1 MIKAAI
7 FNSHLSTWGGGE
19 RSTYS
24 MASALV
30 HLGFEV
36 EVVSFEE
43 NLPTSSEIERF
54 FGPGYSGFSLRSLAD
69 GTVLQDQELNRYLAD
84 VVLFINHSAGSA
96 FVNPCPLGLYV
107 VMFPFQDKGAFVHSY
122 HHFLCI
128 SEYARAY
135 THHRW
140 GEGLSTH
147 VVYPGVDPSP
157 LPSLSRTTD
166 ILAIGRFNW
175 SGHRKNQGALLDA
188 FEELLELLP
197 KGWRLV
203 LLGKLNRLGNNLSP
217 FEELQSRCAHLPV
230 ALEVDVSEG
239 RKRALLA
246 RASLFWHGTGVGKT
260 EPAEAYQMEHFGLAV
275 VEAMQAGV
283 VPLCYYRGGPR
294 EIIEHGQSGFLYR
307 DLEEL
312 KTLTLALVA
321 REQLRNSMGARAKER
336 ARRFTRGEF
345 NRKLEAFVRSV
356 VHT

>member
-1 MIKAAI
+1 MIRAAI
-7 FNSHLSTWGGGE
+7 YNNHLSTWGGGE
-19 RSTYS
+19 RSTYN

-43 NLPTSSEIERF
+43 NLPKHSEIEQF
-54 FGPGYSGFSLRSLAD
+54 FGPGYSGFGLRSLAG
-69 GTVLQDQELNRYLAD
+69 GTVPQDQELTAYLAD
-84 VVLFINHSAGSA
+84 VVLFINHSAGSV
-96 FVNPCPLGLYV
+96 FVNPCPLGVYV
-107 VMFPFQDKGAFVHSY
+107 VMFPFQEKGPFVHSY
-122 HHFLCI
+122 HHFICI

-135 THHRW
+135 THQRW

-147 VVYPGVDPSP
+147 VVHPGVDPSP
-157 LPSLSRTTD
+157 LPSLPRTTE

-175 SGHRKNQGALLDA
+175 SGHRKNQDVLVDA
-188 FEELLELLP
+188 FEEVSELLP

-203 LLGKLNRLGNNLSP
+203 LTGKLNRLANNLSP

-230 ALEVDVSEG
+230 ALEIDVSED
-239 RKRALLA
+239 RKHELLA

-260 EPAEAYQMEHFGLAV
+260 ELAEAYLMEHFGLAV

-294 EIIEHGQSGFLYR
+294 EIIEHGRSGFLFR

-312 KTLTLALVA
+312 KTFTLALVA
-321 REQLRNSMGARAKER
+321 REPLRNSMGARAKER
-336 ARRFTRGEF
+336 ATRFTRGEF